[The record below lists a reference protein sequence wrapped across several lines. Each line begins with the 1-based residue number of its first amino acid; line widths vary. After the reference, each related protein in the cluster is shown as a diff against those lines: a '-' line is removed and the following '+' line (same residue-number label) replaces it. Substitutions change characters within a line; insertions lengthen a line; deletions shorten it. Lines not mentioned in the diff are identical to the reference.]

1 MKIRYGILLASL
13 CVTLVI
19 ATGCKDD
26 YDLQYNFIPAN
37 LSPDKTDVTFSSN
50 AKIKDEKIV
59 VMTGAAKG
67 STWFVRKEGSF
78 ISVVQTT
85 DRIIVSVTGDNE
97 GSLRSGK
104 IILSEEA
111 TGGLVV
117 DKSTITVNQRGAE

>member
-1 MKIRYGILLASL
+1 
-13 CVTLVI
+13 
-19 ATGCKDD
+19 
-26 YDLQYNFIPAN
+26 
-37 LSPDKTDVTFSSN
+37 
-50 AKIKDEKIV
+50 
-59 VMTGAAKG
+59 MTGAAKG

-111 TGGLVV
+111 AG
-117 DKSTITVNQRGAE
+117 D